1 MTTSRHAAVL
11 ETPTLVTLADSM
23 RIHIS
28 LPLAASLLFISGVA
42 SLAYQLLWVK
52 QLSLIVGVEVYAVT
66 IAVSAFFGG
75 LALGSYVFG
84 RWIERL
90 VQNSHAPV
98 RVYAQLECGIAVL
111 AVATTYALGAAPEM
125 FARLENHLGVAA
137 WLLPMLLVALPATLM
152 GGTLPVMMK
161 SLTAH
166 KHNVGANGGG
176 LYAANTA
183 GAIVGALAAPLL
195 LIPTF
200 GVHGAALAA
209 AALNLLGAVLALL
222 LLRNPAA
229 KPAPKSTITPAKS
242 SPLNAIANG
251 QGAKTALVLYALAGG
266 VALGYEVIWSQLV
279 VQFMSTRSFAFA
291 IVLATY
297 LLGLVIGS
305 ALYSRRADSIS
316 DPWGMFGMLLT
327 AAGLIALLEVTLLG
341 GWLVLLQTQAEAL
354 IQSSTG
360 SLQAA
365 MGTRFAVVA
374 LCIVFIPTL
383 LLGAAFPLA
392 LRLSVDAGHAG
403 RDLGKVVALNT
414 LGGILGTVVCG
425 FVLIPWLGLVH
436 SLAALA
442 LMASIIGLVAV
453 FRGAGKSTPS
463 AIDARNMGARYT
475 VTIMAGLVLV
485 AAVFTPA
492 DRLASL
498 QNKVRGGAL
507 VAYEESRGGTVAVVE
522 QKRGENTFR
531 RLYINGVSNS
541 GDTMTSL
548 RYMRLQALL
557 PLLIHKGEPK
567 SALVI
572 GLGTGITSGALLRY
586 PGLEQRV
593 VAELVPAVV
602 RAVPQFQGNYAVTS
616 DPRMDIRQR
625 DGRRELMSSTQMYD
639 LITLEPPPP
648 SAAGVVNLYSTDF
661 YQLAAKRLQPGGMVA
676 QWLPL
681 PTQND
686 ADTRSLARSFLDVFP
701 YVSVWTTEL
710 HEMMLVGSL
719 DPIELDV
726 ARISQ
731 RFSQTEVAQALGDV
745 GISTPAALLATWVTD
760 RAGLETYVANA
771 PAVTDDRPRIEYAPW
786 VKPGEVR
793 ITLPRLLDTYT
804 PAPLKGADTE
814 FNSQLEAERQTLMHF
829 YASGIAAY
837 RGDRKAWVDNLRYV
851 VANDGLNPYYS
862 WFTGG
867 AAE

>member
-1 MTTSRHAAVL
+1 MTTSRQAAVL
-11 ETPTLVTLADSM
+11 ETPVSVTLADSM
-23 RIHIS
+23 RKHIS
-28 LPLAASLLFISGVA
+28 LPTAAGLLFISGLA
-42 SLAYQLLWVK
+42 SLAYQLLWIK

-75 LALGSYVFG
+75 LALGSYLFG
-84 RWIERL
+84 HWIERL
-90 VQNSHAPV
+90 VQDSYSPV
-98 RVYAQLECGIAVL
+98 RVYALLECGIAAL
-111 AVATTYALGAAPEM
+111 AVTTTYALGAAPEI
-125 FARLENHLGVAA
+125 FVLLENQLGVAA

-166 KHNVGANGGG
+166 KHNVGTNGGG

-183 GAIVGALAAPLL
+183 GAIVGALAAPLA
-195 LIPTF
+195 LIPAF

-209 AALNLLGAVLALL
+209 AALNLLGGIFAIL
-222 LLRNPAA
+222 LLRTPTA
-229 KPAPKSTITPAKS
+229 KPA
-242 SPLNAIANG
+242 SPLSIKPIKPSSQNPIANHG
-251 QGAKTALVLYALAGG
+251 QGAKTALLLYALAGG
-266 VALGYEVIWSQLV
+266 VALGYEVIWSQLI

-297 LLGLVIGS
+297 LLGLVLGS
-305 ALYSRRADSIS
+305 ALYSRRADRIG
-316 DPWGMFGMLLT
+316 DPWGIFGILLT

-341 GWLVLLQTQAEAL
+341 GWLVHLQTQAEAL
-354 IQSSTG
+354 VQSSTNN
-360 SLQAA
+360 LQAA
-365 MGTRFAVVA
+365 MGTRFAVAA

-414 LGGILGTVVCG
+414 LGGILGTLVCG

-442 LMASIIGLVAV
+442 LMASAIGLVAV
-453 FRGAGKSTPS
+453 FRGAGHPKVSS
-463 AIDARNMGARYT
+463 VGARYT
-475 VTIMAGLVLV
+475 VAIMAGLVLI
-485 AAVFTPA
+485 ATVFTPA
-492 DRLASL
+492 NRLASL

-602 RAVPQFQGNYAVTS
+602 RAVPQFRGNYSVTS

-625 DGRRELMSSTQMYD
+625 DGRRELMSNTQAYD

-648 SAAGVVNLYSTDF
+648 SAAGVVNLYSSDF

-686 ADTRSLARSFLDVFP
+686 GDTRSLARSFLDIFP
-701 YVSVWTTEL
+701 YVSLWTTEL

-731 RFSQTEVAQALGDV
+731 RFHQPEVAQTLGEV
-745 GISTPAALLATWVTD
+745 GINSPAALLATWITD
-760 RAGLETYVANA
+760 RTGLERYVANA

-793 ITLPRLLDTYT
+793 YTLPHLLDTYS
-804 PAPLKGADTE
+804 APPLQGADTA
-814 FNSQLEAERQTLMHF
+814 FNAELEAERQTLMHF
-829 YASGIAAY
+829 YSSGIAAY
-837 RGDRKAWVDNLRYV
+837 KGDRQAWADNLRYV
-851 VANDGLNPYYS
+851 IAADGNNPYYN

>member
-1 MTTSRHAAVL
+1 MPSSRQAAVL
-11 ETPTLVTLADSM
+11 ETPTSVTLADSM
-23 RIHIS
+23 RIPIS
-28 LPLAASLLFISGVA
+28 LPLAAGLLFISGVA

-90 VQNSHAPV
+90 VQDSHAPI
-98 RVYAQLECGIAVL
+98 RVYALLECGIAVL
-111 AVATTYALGAAPEM
+111 AVATTYALGAAPEL
-125 FARLENHLGVAA
+125 FVCLENHLGAAA

-161 SLTAH
+161 SLAAH
-166 KHNVGANGGG
+166 KQNVGANGGG

-195 LIPTF
+195 LIPAF

-209 AALNLLGAVLALL
+209 AALNLLGGVAALL
-222 LLRNPAA
+222 LLRNTTA
-229 KPAPKSTITPAKS
+229 KPASSAKPAKAA
-242 SPLNAIANG
+242 PQNATANNS

-266 VALGYEVIWSQLV
+266 VALGYEVIWSQLI

-305 ALYSRRADSIS
+305 ALYSRRADRINN
-316 DPWGMFGMLLT
+316 PWGMFGMLLT

-341 GWLVLLQTQAEAL
+341 GWLVQLQTQAEAL
-354 IQSSTG
+354 IQSSTNN
-360 SLQAA
+360 LQAA
-365 MGTRFAVVA
+365 MGTRFAVAA

-392 LRLSVDAGHAG
+392 LRLSVDAGYAG

-414 LGGILGTVVCG
+414 LGGILGTLVCG

-442 LMASIIGLVAV
+442 LMASVIGLVAV
-453 FRGAGKSTPS
+453 FRGARHSRMGS
-463 AIDARNMGARYT
+463 DGARYT
-475 VTIMAGLVLV
+475 LATYIVATMAGLVLV
-485 AAVFTPA
+485 AAVVTPA
-492 DRLASL
+492 DRLANL

-522 QKRGENTFR
+522 QTRGENTFR

-625 DGRRELMSSTQMYD
+625 DGRRELMSSNQAYD

-686 ADTRSLARSFLDVFP
+686 ADTRSLARSFLDAFP
-701 YVSVWTTEL
+701 YVSLWTTEL

-719 DPIELDV
+719 EPIELDV

-804 PAPLKGADTE
+804 PPPLQGADAE
-814 FNSQLEAERQTLMHF
+814 FHAELEAERQTLMHF

-837 RGDRKAWVDNLRYV
+837 SGDRKAWVDNLRYV
-851 VANDGLNPYYS
+851 VAHDGLNPYYS